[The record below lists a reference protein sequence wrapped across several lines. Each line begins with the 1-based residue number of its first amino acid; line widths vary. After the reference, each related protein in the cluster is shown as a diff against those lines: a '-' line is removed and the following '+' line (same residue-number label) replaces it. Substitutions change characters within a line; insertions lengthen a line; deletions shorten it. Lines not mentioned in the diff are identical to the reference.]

1 MDEITSISGA
11 MCVITCRLH
20 TKHLSISYSRDYT
33 RVELRG
39 YIMTLTKAV
48 VTGAGQGMGRSIAMK
63 LAKQGLSV
71 VLIGKTSAKLEKV
84 ANEIQAAG
92 GSAQA
97 YHLDVTDDAGVEA
110 FATWLGDE
118 AVDVLVNNAGDWL
131 VEPFETTEN
140 AQFDHIMD
148 VNLRAPYVLSR
159 ALLQNLRKS
168 DNASIVNIGSI
179 VTVESHGGV
188 TAYTAAKVGLRA
200 LGNSLAAELR
210 PERIRVMM
218 LSPGPANTPMRW
230 DASPDIDPK
239 MLVEPE
245 TIAEVL
251 WTMVS
256 LPHGISIRDVV
267 VVESLYLVMDD

>member
-1 MDEITSISGA
+1 
-11 MCVITCRLH
+11 
-20 TKHLSISYSRDYT
+20 
-33 RVELRG
+33 
-39 YIMTLTKAV
+39 MTLTKAV